1 MLKRMLISMLILLLT
16 ALPAVSALAEPFS
29 DFEDLTNEIP
39 EEPVVTDA
47 DGVTVTA
54 EYDAVSDLSRY
65 TATLKDGAGVTAR
78 DVLFSL
84 YYYLDP
90 GCTEKTGLAGLDVSG
105 LDSYRLQLSPEHIAE
120 ATADMEAI
128 RDAGREH
135 IWSETDPWTEAEQT
149 AYWKLSDEYAATCEA
164 EYPTCVKHIVDA
176 CSLDWVAIGDW
187 TAEQVAADEGLK
199 IANAM
204 VQWGYAHA
212 EDDGSIV
219 GARTGTVW
227 NLRDG
232 YAPSID
238 DFVNELKQVYGDDLG
253 ACWAVEGTVNYE
265 PQLPD
270 LTGGFLRACYADN
283 PDHVTSVSGIRM
295 EDENTVVVELE
306 GIDMHAEAELFGV
319 KLLPLDAYGDAA
331 QWSPDEGLY
340 GHAFGDVSGISNAL
354 SADGGAQTVTL
365 LEAGEFTFG

>member
-47 DGVTVTA
+47 DGVTITA

-90 GCTEKTGLAGLDVSG
+90 SCTEKTGLAGLDVSG
-105 LDSYRLQLSPEHIAE
+105 LDSYRLQLAPEHIAE

-149 AYWKLSDEYAATCEA
+149 AYWKLSDEYAAACEA
-164 EYPTCVKHIVDA
+164 EYPT
-176 CSLDWVAIGDW
+176 
-187 TAEQVAADEGLK
+187 
-199 IANAM
+199 
-204 VQWGYAHA
+204 
-212 EDDGSIV
+212 
-219 GARTGTVW
+219 
-227 NLRDG
+227 
-232 YAPSID
+232 
-238 DFVNELKQVYGDDLG
+238 
-253 ACWAVEGTVNYE
+253 
-265 PQLPD
+265 
-270 LTGGFLRACYADN
+270 
-283 PDHVTSVSGIRM
+283 
-295 EDENTVVVELE
+295 
-306 GIDMHAEAELFGV
+306 
-319 KLLPLDAYGDAA
+319 
-331 QWSPDEGLY
+331 
-340 GHAFGDVSGISNAL
+340 
-354 SADGGAQTVTL
+354 
-365 LEAGEFTFG
+365 

>member
-120 ATADMEAI
+120 AMADMEAI

-149 AYWKLSDEYAATCEA
+149 AYWKLSDEYAAACEA

-238 DFVNELKQVYGDDLG
+238 DFVNELKQVYGDDLVR
-253 ACWAVEGTVNYE
+253 AVICNNNKWN
-265 PQLPD
+265 
-270 LTGGFLRACYADN
+270 LRRN
-283 PDHVTSVSGIRM
+283 
-295 EDENTVVVELE
+295 E
-306 GIDMHAEAELFGV
+306 
-319 KLLPLDAYGDAA
+319 
-331 QWSPDEGLY
+331 
-340 GHAFGDVSGISNAL
+340 
-354 SADGGAQTVTL
+354 
-365 LEAGEFTFG
+365 